1 MLECEPSVCLQDSF
15 EDVLTLSSFILST
28 EADAMKLNPP
38 EAPLYAGQGTVLAG
52 GVSSM
57 GLVAF
62 GRGCDSPCWSSTSTT
77 LHGGIRLLMGLDDDD
92 DDDDGCVPGPLEMT
106 GECLLTVQLSE
117 EECAE
122 GEEDVEFYLLF
133 SGTTQRH
140 LTTTLRV
147 SHVTLQAVCPAHNR
161 GETVQVK
168 LCQARPGGAIDLVA
182 EEHFQFVQDLA
193 LDMAH
198 FLVRAA
204 AHKGGLRG
212 AMLLDECQIPL
223 QECERLDET
232 LTLALKHLPLP
243 KGWSVLGTDIT
254 TQLNTG
260 MPQGVGLVPHYHT
273 GGGTAPCADHR
284 PSSGCPPSALK
295 HDPQLARRLNEE
307 KQVQGFSE
315 EQEKQRGPHDTLL
328 HFAARQGLR
337 RVALF
342 LLQQP
347 GGRDALRFT
356 NKQGHTPAQLAQKRG
371 HSRLQH
377 LLTDSF
383 ENSSCSEEK
392 PSRRCFPGGRALI
405 HHPVLNTYT
414 LTVDSDPG
422 APPPDLRADVEE
434 LQRLIGSHCREKACC
449 VGPAPLHTLG
459 LEPKEEKCSH
469 STHSSDGWPCPSG
482 AVETVQSEEGAAE
495 GGGDQAAEGVC
506 VGTPQECVALGTISC
521 TEQRLEEADKV
532 LGVVR
537 GEQESSH
544 LRPSQKRPLAN
555 HSGAQSQTRSTAQSD
570 CGGEGAMGQSHGVLP
585 TETPQRREG
594 EVGWRMGDLPGREGE
609 EPSSLSAPH
618 IGSSEDGTWVENS
631 ERSDMPADSDQGNAQ
646 AGREIVQ
653 PSESREDPGSH
664 SAQTEAPGS
673 AQLDPEM
680 EESDAASLQ
689 TTMVPGPDFDA
700 HRGTASEGGASH
712 DHPQN
717 SSRTE
722 PAPLSVEH
730 ASTTGKTALCDEIAK
745 GEVDGFLNE
754 EHRQNLD
761 ASKPAL
767 VISVPTGE
775 ETRNDATPIGQTP
788 SDRDRKSP
796 DDGEVSSPE
805 TEPVTGS
812 ESQPMTC
819 STSPPV
825 AGETP
830 SAPSES
836 ELPQESRV
844 MNPVEQKPDEPP
856 RPPTALDPT
865 QDHTPSGGHGSQT
878 QEAAAAGP
886 PGSEAPSPHQ
896 PLEIEETREECEKLP
911 AASAEGCEGTEPS
924 APPPPPCGLDCQDDS
939 SETSL
944 DPQTEITTSS
954 VTSGAAPV
962 QIETVVS
969 SDSSMTLDRTST
981 SDPLNF
987 SEVLDPT
994 SPLDIESG
1002 TAMYLAISSPVE
1014 VDGGLAQEI
1023 NCGGPETQSREEPHQ
1038 EQLTVLHVLEWQ
1050 WYSTHVG
1057 AATVFHAV
1065 EVTPGPLVLKDV
1077 EVKQIPDECSF
1088 IVQQLERGW
1097 SYGPG
1102 YWVELTDPA
1111 VRTVTAASP
1120 GVWNKQVVL
1129 GEQGS
1134 APLPTSTVTMATVP
1148 GCRYVGNA
1156 VMQHQPGIL
1165 YRWKVRRGPEAFC
1178 PVGEVCSPVL
1188 TEQPGTDLS
1197 PEEMCLCV
1205 SVNSLPALDSVSDG
1219 DSLLGPETDDS
1230 VFKQIEDTIT
1240 LAGDS
1245 TSGISLTG
1253 SISTDNSSAGDTP
1266 PVGGAE
1272 EGEKQDCLM
1281 EVPECSVIVRT
1292 SARALSP
1299 TRRHSWEANRN
1310 SARESDMDQRSVVQ
1324 NLEEM
1329 KSAGHRRSMSWCP
1342 SDVHRPE
1349 TDEMNARRQ
1358 KVLVTSSHPI
1368 PQPAPYSHDLTQS
1381 SAQLSPLLTMS
1392 RILIYVSEPLDC
1404 YSLEGLS
1411 DEREGEGSSMLGSA
1425 SPREPSCPS
1434 RLANEERGSLVS
1446 LTEEDQEEDLGDASS
1461 VDSQRSAQGG
1471 WCSGPPAPLNL
1482 TKSVSMSAISPRDLD
1497 GGHLLFALSA
1507 AVLCSAVLGSVNI
1520 KWRLKEAHRK
1530 LVSLLYPDQL
1540 RCCVQNH
1547 VHIASLL
1554 CVIPDFVVFF
1564 LLPDSLMPLSGTLE
1578 SSISEEE
1585 PGPLRSDSEAR
1596 VGVTK
1601 VSRTFSYLKSKMS
1614 KKNKEK
1620 DREKNKDGKEKEKW
1634 STNGHIF
1641 SPASTP
1647 PHLFSPASTPPPIP
1661 CLQCNKPVNNK
1672 DALLCTSTDIH
1683 LPFSLTIS
1691 RFHPASCFLLG
1702 TELME
1707 KMNATPRERPWS
1719 TEDQAP
1725 PSAPPPRKSSG
1736 IMALNGSPLSK
1747 SISISNIAGQLDDSP
1762 LKALKFLSQSTD
1774 SLNKGHK
1781 VAESTESLTDEG
1793 AELMDSQLLGEF
1805 EADTRELEAD
1815 SWSLTV
1821 DKKYLKQLKKDV
1833 VKRQDVIYELI
1844 QTEMHHVRTLRIM
1857 ADVYSK
1863 GLQKEVQLDA
1873 HTVEKLFPMLE
1884 DLLDVHTN
1892 FFTHLLERK
1901 REARSRSPDEGGFVI
1916 RRIGDILLAQVT
1928 GSSADRMKRIYGK
1941 FCSRHNEAVNLYKEL
1956 HTKDK
1961 RFQTFIKKKMCSS
1974 VVRRLSI
1981 PECILLVTQ
1990 RITKYPVLLQRL
2002 LQHTRDPEEEHADV
2016 AEALR
2021 QVKEVI
2027 AAVDTKVSDHEK
2039 KKRLK
2044 EVYNRTDS
2052 KSITRMKSGQMFAR
2066 EDLIRGRSLLYDG
2079 TLQLKTAVGR
2089 LKDVQALLLSDVF
2102 VFLQEKDQKY
2112 IFASLDQR
2120 STVVSLQKLIVRE
2133 VANEER
2139 GLFLISA
2146 GTEIPEMVEVHA
2158 SSKEERNTWIQLIQ
2172 NAMTSIEKE
2181 DDEGIPS
2188 ENEEDKRLQE
2198 NRNREIRDQLQR
2210 KDEQILALL
2219 EEKMRLFRDLCDCP
2233 AADGA
2238 ADQNRTL
2245 FRATRDVTK
2254 GESVMKE
2261 ALKEVEVLQAL
2272 VNSMLGTQQDS
2283 GVCVAPA
2290 LPHRAET
2297 FAGFHSHQMNISK
2310 SKAVPYGE
2318 AVDESADLR
2327 RTESDGGLKKVRGGS
2342 ANLLLPKRNRE
2353 VVGSFILKSLF
2364 SLSLIAS
2371 TSECLSSL
2379 RSAQHITGKSP
2390 SSSSLSLAFCILCV
2404 SSSFLHAHTHTH
2416 AQAVVVQQ
2424 DSLIEEQ
2431 RQTLRERLQ
2440 VPSSSSSSSRP
2451 GSLIEQEKQRS
2462 LERHR
2467 QEAASLQRQRA
2478 AHSEER
2484 RRRESQ
2490 WEERERELALREE
2503 QLHVLE
2509 QETRRKSTELEEEVQ
2524 DLRTR
2529 KEEYQRDLARLRDNQ
2544 RRLERDREQLDT
2556 EEQLEWRHRN
2566 PPTTPDSPLKSVVDA
2581 TEPAELS
2588 SSPPTRDLLSRMD
2601 SKRKGKTLNPFV
2613 ATSGQKGGAAE
2624 LQGAS
2629 RLLQLTKPK
2638 PKKEKKKKRSV
2649 LICDVNICDDNTL
2662 YERLLFH
2669 DGLWGVFANI
2679 SSSVR
2684 AGVFSTL
2691 FSVQVKQPVWCSE
2704 LDHAFVDRVV
2714 QGN

>member
-1 MLECEPSVCLQDSF
+1 MPRVGYGLDLGVLLQSGGGGAD
-15 EDVLTLSSFILST
+15 TLGLA

-38 EAPLYAGQGTVLAG
+38 EAPLY
-52 GVSSM
+52 
-57 GLVAF
+57 
-62 GRGCDSPCWSSTSTT
+62 
-77 LHGGIRLLMGLDDDD
+77 
-92 DDDDGCVPGPLEMT
+92 

-254 TQLNTG
+254 TQLNT
-260 MPQGVGLVPHYHT
+260 
-273 GGGTAPCADHR
+273 
-284 PSSGCPPSALK
+284 
-295 HDPQLARRLNEE
+295 E
-307 KQVQGFSE
+307 
-315 EQEKQRGPHDTLL
+315 RGPHDTLL

-377 LLTDSF
+377 LLTDF

-532 LGVVR
+532 LGVVG

-700 HRGTASEGGASH
+700 HRGTTSEGGASH

-962 QIETVVS
+962 QIETAVS

-1014 VDGGLAQEI
+1014 VDGGLAQEM

-1038 EQLTVLHVLEWQ
+1038 EQLTDQPSDSV
-1050 WYSTHVG
+1050 SAVG
-1057 AATVFHAV
+1057 GD
-1065 EVTPGPLVLKDV
+1065 PQGSLKH
-1077 EVKQIPDECSF
+1077 
-1088 IVQQLERGW
+1088 
-1097 SYGPG
+1097 
-1102 YWVELTDPA
+1102 TDPSEVQDRGGFESA
-1111 VRTVTAASP
+1111 GRNAPTPSS
-1120 GVWNKQVVL
+1120 GRL
-1129 GEQGS
+1129 G
-1134 APLPTSTVTMATVP
+1134 LPH
-1148 GCRYVGNA
+1148 GW
-1156 VMQHQPGIL
+1156 Q
-1165 YRWKVRRGPEAFC
+1165 VRRGPEVFC

-1253 SISTDNSSAGDTP
+1253 SISTDDSSAGDTS

-1281 EVPECSVIVRT
+1281 EVPERSVIVRT

-1349 TDEMNARRQ
+1349 TDEMNAR
-1358 KVLVTSSHPI
+1358 S
-1368 PQPAPYSHDLTQS
+1368 
-1381 SAQLSPLLTMS
+1381 
-1392 RILIYVSEPLDC
+1392 

-1497 GGHLLFALSA
+1497 
-1507 AVLCSAVLGSVNI
+1507 
-1520 KWRLKEAHRK
+1520 
-1530 LVSLLYPDQL
+1530 
-1540 RCCVQNH
+1540 
-1547 VHIASLL
+1547 
-1554 CVIPDFVVFF
+1554 
-1564 LLPDSLMPLSGTLE
+1564 DSLMPLSGTLE

-1601 VSRTFSYLKSKMS
+1601 VSRTFSYLKSKMT

-1707 KMNATPRERPWS
+1707 KV
-1719 TEDQAP
+1719 
-1725 PSAPPPRKSSG
+1725 SG
-1736 IMALNGSPLSK
+1736 A
-1747 SISISNIAGQLDDSP
+1747 
-1762 LKALKFLSQSTD
+1762 
-1774 SLNKGHK
+1774 
-1781 VAESTESLTDEG
+1781 
-1793 AELMDSQLLGEF
+1793 
-1805 EADTRELEAD
+1805 
-1815 SWSLTV
+1815 
-1821 DKKYLKQLKKDV
+1821 DV
-1833 VKRQDVIYELI
+1833 VD
-1844 QTEMHHVRTLRIM
+1844 
-1857 ADVYSK
+1857 
-1863 GLQKEVQLDA
+1863 G
-1873 HTVEKLFPMLE
+1873 
-1884 DLLDVHTN
+1884 
-1892 FFTHLLERK
+1892 
-1901 REARSRSPDEGGFVI
+1901 
-1916 RRIGDILLAQVT
+1916 
-1928 GSSADRMKRIYGK
+1928 
-1941 FCSRHNEAVNLYKEL
+1941 
-1956 HTKDK
+1956 
-1961 RFQTFIKKKMCSS
+1961 
-1974 VVRRLSI
+1974 
-1981 PECILLVTQ
+1981 
-1990 RITKYPVLLQRL
+1990 
-2002 LQHTRDPEEEHADV
+2002 ADV
-2016 AEALR
+2016 A
-2021 QVKEVI
+2021 
-2027 AAVDTKVSDHEK
+2027 DH
-2039 KKRLK
+2039 
-2044 EVYNRTDS
+2044 
-2052 KSITRMKSGQMFAR
+2052 G
-2066 EDLIRGRSLLYDG
+2066 
-2079 TLQLKTAVGR
+2079 
-2089 LKDVQALLLSDVF
+2089 
-2102 VFLQEKDQKY
+2102 
-2112 IFASLDQR
+2112 
-2120 STVVSLQKLIVRE
+2120 
-2133 VANEER
+2133 
-2139 GLFLISA
+2139 
-2146 GTEIPEMVEVHA
+2146 
-2158 SSKEERNTWIQLIQ
+2158 
-2172 NAMTSIEKE
+2172 
-2181 DDEGIPS
+2181 
-2188 ENEEDKRLQE
+2188 
-2198 NRNREIRDQLQR
+2198 
-2210 KDEQILALL
+2210 
-2219 EEKMRLFRDLCDCP
+2219 
-2233 AADGA
+2233 
-2238 ADQNRTL
+2238 
-2245 FRATRDVTK
+2245 
-2254 GESVMKE
+2254 
-2261 ALKEVEVLQAL
+2261 
-2272 VNSMLGTQQDS
+2272 
-2283 GVCVAPA
+2283 
-2290 LPHRAET
+2290 
-2297 FAGFHSHQMNISK
+2297 
-2310 SKAVPYGE
+2310 
-2318 AVDESADLR
+2318 
-2327 RTESDGGLKKVRGGS
+2327 
-2342 ANLLLPKRNRE
+2342 
-2353 VVGSFILKSLF
+2353 
-2364 SLSLIAS
+2364 
-2371 TSECLSSL
+2371 
-2379 RSAQHITGKSP
+2379 
-2390 SSSSLSLAFCILCV
+2390 
-2404 SSSFLHAHTHTH
+2404 
-2416 AQAVVVQQ
+2416 
-2424 DSLIEEQ
+2424 
-2431 RQTLRERLQ
+2431 
-2440 VPSSSSSSSRP
+2440 
-2451 GSLIEQEKQRS
+2451 
-2462 LERHR
+2462 
-2467 QEAASLQRQRA
+2467 
-2478 AHSEER
+2478 
-2484 RRRESQ
+2484 
-2490 WEERERELALREE
+2490 
-2503 QLHVLE
+2503 
-2509 QETRRKSTELEEEVQ
+2509 
-2524 DLRTR
+2524 
-2529 KEEYQRDLARLRDNQ
+2529 
-2544 RRLERDREQLDT
+2544 
-2556 EEQLEWRHRN
+2556 
-2566 PPTTPDSPLKSVVDA
+2566 
-2581 TEPAELS
+2581 
-2588 SSPPTRDLLSRMD
+2588 
-2601 SKRKGKTLNPFV
+2601 
-2613 ATSGQKGGAAE
+2613 
-2624 LQGAS
+2624 
-2629 RLLQLTKPK
+2629 
-2638 PKKEKKKKRSV
+2638 
-2649 LICDVNICDDNTL
+2649 
-2662 YERLLFH
+2662 
-2669 DGLWGVFANI
+2669 
-2679 SSSVR
+2679 
-2684 AGVFSTL
+2684 
-2691 FSVQVKQPVWCSE
+2691 
-2704 LDHAFVDRVV
+2704 
-2714 QGN
+2714 